1 MVSRS
6 SLGDVTQL
14 RQHYYFRLRRQALRR
29 RTDTVCDDVR
39 RTVAHPTMTRD
50 DTGSDDVRDGASC
63 GGGEVHSGT
72 SENGRRL
79 RRGLYRH
86 SAIVLC

>member
-39 RTVAHPTMTRD
+39 RTVAHTMTRD